1 MILQAGIGLL
11 GAGLGAILLAVVQ
24 AFFNRRKLAADTDK
38 AGAEATSVLT
48 AAALTLV
55 QPLEHRISELT
66 TEASELRTEVSQL
79 RAAVR
84 QATDDLAASH
94 AREEAGLAREAAKD
108 ALIAELTRPRE
119 EPRRA

>member
-1 MILQAGIGLL
+1 MILQAATGLL
-11 GAGLGAILLAVVQ
+11 GAGIGAILLAVVQ

-55 QPLEHRISELT
+55 QPLNDRIHELEGKLQAADDQMDRIT
-66 TEASELRTEVSQL
+66 VKAKFLEEAL
-79 RAAVR
+79 
-84 QATDDLAASH
+84 DASR

-108 ALIAELTRPRE
+108 ALISELTRPQE
-119 EPRRA
+119 ETP